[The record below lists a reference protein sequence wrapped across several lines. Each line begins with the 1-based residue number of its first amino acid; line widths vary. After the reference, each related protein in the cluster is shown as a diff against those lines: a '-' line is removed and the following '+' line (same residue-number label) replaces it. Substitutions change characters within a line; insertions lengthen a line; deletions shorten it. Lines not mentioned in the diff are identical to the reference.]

1 MSAPLPGLPMSGP
14 DSELFERIVRE
25 VLRRLAEMGIGVT
38 AAPSEAAELVLADR
52 VVALAT
58 LAGRLTGVQRVVVGM
73 RAVVT
78 PAARDELRGCQ
89 IELLRR

>member
-1 MSAPLPGLPMSGP
+1 MSAPLPGP

-38 AAPSEAAELVLADR
+38 PAPSEAAELVLADR

-58 LAGRLTGVQRVVVGM
+58 LAGRLTGVQRVVVGT

-78 PAARDELRGCQ
+78 PAARDELRDCQ